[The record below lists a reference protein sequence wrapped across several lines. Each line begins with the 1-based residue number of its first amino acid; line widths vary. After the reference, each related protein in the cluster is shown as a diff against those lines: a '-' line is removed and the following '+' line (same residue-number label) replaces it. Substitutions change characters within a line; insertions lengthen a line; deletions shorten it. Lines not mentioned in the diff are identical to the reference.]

1 MSSTCIHDASFIWVV
16 LTPWRFLDSWKA
28 GDYPS
33 SFDNL
38 HRYFDYTMHNRDRT
52 FYQYA
57 LLNLAILQAD
67 FGCYHE
73 AVAAMHETISTARE
87 NKDMACLN
95 YSLSWL
101 YHFGKA
107 HPEELGEVQRSGVL
121 GTEKEALAFL
131 KAKAK
136 ETSMWS
142 LLSTSLLSEAK
153 SALASVSSLLEL
165 HQRVDFGRAN
175 PFDVGRQHTG
185 SIRKYHQGVASQ
197 RHKIH
202 HERNGQPVDDAGF
215 NLW

>member
-1 MSSTCIHDASFIWVV
+1 MGNRLPKVMQDQFRSMTRTGIIIPSLSHYARYDLFKVDKCPFLSLF
-16 LTPWRFLDSWKA
+16 RFLDSWKA

-57 LLNLAILQAD
+57 LLNLAILHAD
-67 FGCYHE
+67 FGCYSE
-73 AVAAMHETISTARE
+73 AIDAMRETISAARE
-87 NKDMACLN
+87 NNDMTCLN

-107 HPEELGEVQRSGVL
+107 HPEEMSKVRETGIIGAD
-121 GTEKEALAFL
+121 KEAVVFL

-136 ETSMWS
+136 ETGMWS

-153 SALASVSSLLEL
+153 LMLSTV
-165 HQRVDFGRAN
+165 
-175 PFDVGRQHTG
+175 
-185 SIRKYHQGVASQ
+185 
-197 RHKIH
+197 
-202 HERNGQPVDDAGF
+202 
-215 NLW
+215 